1 MLGESHSIVK
11 EFPEY
16 KESIFGL
23 LKDNLHFSSLSS
35 QYHELDNKIIL
46 LEEVGVPISDSEFS
60 QIKMRRAELKDEL
73 YQLIV
78 IRDQHG
84 KS

>member
-23 LKDNLHFSSLSS
+23 LKDNLHFGSLSS
-35 QYHELDNKIIL
+35 QYQELDKKIIA

-60 QIKMRRAELKDEL
+60 QIKMCRAELKDEL
-73 YQLIV
+73 YQSI
-78 IRDQHG
+78 IRRDQHE

>member
-1 MLGESHSIVK
+1 MLGESHSILK

-16 KESIFGL
+16 KEVIFRL

-35 QYHELDNKIIL
+35 QYHELDNKIIA

-60 QIKMRRAELKDEL
+60 QIKMRRAEFKDEL

-78 IRDQHG
+78 IRAQHE